1 MKFTFVGCSFT
12 HGDGLEDQTFTYANQ
27 VAKYFNADISNLGK
41 SGNSNYNIFLTALN
55 EILFGTSDKIFVQ
68 WTAFN
73 RVWVYPGP
81 DVELGI
87 MAIVKDDF
95 RYRDIY
101 FSKSELQDFSNKWN
115 LLNHDYKR
123 IFDVI
128 MYCKILE
135 KVSNGNIIFI
145 NGLLPWTKE
154 LITDTEIINYETD
167 LSNYS
172 KSILDFDDRS
182 DNELDELITKLKT
195 HSQQLNTSL
204 WVNCFNSF
212 MENRIDVGLDKQHPG
227 IESHRQ
233 YADWITTYL
242 KG

>member
-12 HGDGLEDQTFTYANQ
+12 YGDGLECQEDTYANQ
-27 VAKYFNADISNLGK
+27 VARYFNADIANLGK

-73 RVWVYPGP
+73 RVWLYPGP

-101 FSKSELQDFSNKWN
+101 FSKSELQDFGNKWN

-128 MYCKILE
+128 MYCKMLE
-135 KVSNGNIIFI
+135 KVSNGQVVFI
-145 NGLLPWTKE
+145 NGLLPWTEE
-154 LITDTEIINYETD
+154 LLSDNPINDYESD
-167 LSNYS
+167 LSSYS
-172 KSILDFDDRS
+172 KTILDFENRS
-182 DNELDELITKLKT
+182 DSELDLLITKIKT
-195 HSQQLNTSL
+195 HSQQLNKKL

-212 MENRIDVGLDKQHPG
+212 MKNRIDVGTDNQHPG
-227 IESHRQ
+227 IESHKQ
-233 YADWITTYL
+233 YAEWITTYL
-242 KG
+242 EG